1 MRKAATTVGT
11 TAEDFNHRIIEEFR
25 ASGGR
30 VGGPLAGTP
39 MLLLHH
45 IGARSGI
52 ERITPLAYRPH
63 GDGRYVIVASNGG
76 SPTHPGWYHNLKANP
91 VVEVEVGTETITA
104 CAEELEVA
112 AHHPLWSELVAAST
126 SLREYQANTAR
137 RIPMLMLTRSHSLT
151 VSPSSPRGSSG
162 RSV

>member
-1 MRKAATTVGT
+1 MRKAATKTGT
-11 TAEDFNHRIIEEFR
+11 AAEDFNHRIIEEFR
-25 ASGGR
+25 TSGGR

-52 ERITPLAYRPH
+52 ERVTPLAYRPH

-104 CAEELEVA
+104 CAEELEAA

-126 SLREYQANTAR
+126 SLREYQAKTAR
-137 RIPMLMLTRSHSLT
+137 RIPMLMLTRSRARVAT
-151 VSPSSPRGSSG
+151 ERTNMAPSRPFL
-162 RSV
+162 